1 MIKFFKNTYIFLP
14 IIYFIGAALDSGET
28 FWRDLPYGL
37 PFLALGIYF
46 LWVDKVNNLLLSMA
60 YICHVIFDL
69 VYFLLVEQ
77 SYMIPLYEEI
87 CIVYDLVVGLIILK
101 KKN

>member
-14 IIYFIGAALDSGET
+14 IIYLVGAALDSGET
-28 FWRDLPYGL
+28 FWRDAPYGL

-46 LWVDKVNNLLLSMA
+46 LWVYKVNCLLLSIA
-60 YICHVIFDL
+60 YLCHVIFDL
-69 VYFLLVEQ
+69 VYFWLVET
-77 SYMIPLYEEI
+77 SYMMPLYEEI
-87 CIVYDLVVGLIILK
+87 CIVYDLVVALIIFK

>member
-1 MIKFFKNTYIFLP
+1 MLKFFKNTYIFLP

-28 FWRDLPYGL
+28 FWRDIPYRL
-37 PFLALGIYF
+37 PFLTLGIYF
-46 LWVDKVNNLLLSMA
+46 LWVDKVNYLLLSMA
-60 YICHVIFDL
+60 YLCHVIFDL

>member
-28 FWRDLPYGL
+28 FWRDVTYGM
-37 PFLALGIYF
+37 PFLFLGIYF
-46 LWVDKVNNLLLSMA
+46 LWVEKVNHLLLSMA
-60 YICHVIFDL
+60 YVCHVIFDL
-69 VYFLLVEQ
+69 TYFLLVEQ

-87 CIVYDLVVGLIILK
+87 CVIYDLVVALIILK
-101 KKN
+101 KKH

>member
-1 MIKFFKNTYIFLP
+1 MLKFFKNTYIFLP
-14 IIYFIGAALDSGET
+14 TIYFIGAALDSGET

-37 PFLALGIYF
+37 PFLALGVYF
-46 LWVDKVNNLLLSMA
+46 LWVDKVNYLLLSMA
-60 YICHVIFDL
+60 YLCHVVFDL
-69 VYFLLVEQ
+69 VYFLLVGQ